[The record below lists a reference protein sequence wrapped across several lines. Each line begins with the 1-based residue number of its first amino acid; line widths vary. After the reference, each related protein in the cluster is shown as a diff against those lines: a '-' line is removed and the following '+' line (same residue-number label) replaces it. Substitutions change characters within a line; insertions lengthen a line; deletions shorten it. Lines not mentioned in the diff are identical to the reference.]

1 MNGNLSTASLE
12 RKVTF
17 EVRRLI
23 PVDWRVPP
31 RVLARSAH
39 ACAKFA
45 EPRALMAGMSSAL
58 QARVAAIAGG
68 ARMGSVSTN
77 RASALPHVRAAEPLH
92 FPEQEPESERMGQG
106 RRHYNLCKALYE
118 MLCQACVPE
127 HTVGADQFVY
137 FDAANPK
144 RCLAPDAF
152 VTLGLPD
159 HDFDSYLAWE
169 EGTPELAFEVLTFSD
184 SLEQL
189 SGNRNPATRSGAA
202 GEGGDLTVPALRAP
216 EKRRFFGAGGRE
228 PSRDNKGKNLAEKH
242 FRPDSERWS
251 FEEKLRRY
259 RALGVRELV
268 TFHVDAPSGER
279 LRVWDRLDHDLVE
292 RVVEEDSTPCVTLGM
307 TLLVGPVD
315 AYPVGLRLA
324 RDAAGRDL
332 VLTDREGRRAEE
344 TVRRRA
350 EERVAALERQL
361 HAKG

>member
-1 MNGNLSTASLE
+1 
-12 RKVTF
+12 
-17 EVRRLI
+17 
-23 PVDWRVPP
+23 
-31 RVLARSAH
+31 
-39 ACAKFA
+39 
-45 EPRALMAGMSSAL
+45 MAGMSSAL

-169 EGTPELAFEVLTFSD
+169 EGTPELAFEVLSPSD
-184 SLEQL
+184 T
-189 SGNRNPATRSGAA
+189 P
-202 GEGGDLTVPALRAP
+202 
-216 EKRRFFGAGGRE
+216 
-228 PSRDNKGKNLAEKH
+228 
-242 FRPDSERWS
+242 ERWT

-292 RVVEEDSTPCVTLGM
+292 RVVEEDRTPCVTLGM

-324 RDAAGRDL
+324 RDAAGQDL
-332 VLTDREGRRAEE
+332 VLTDREGRR
-344 TVRRRA
+344 RA
-350 EERVAALERQL
+350 EASVAVLERQL
-361 HAKG
+361 HAKE